1 MTDIAK
7 ILKDAPKN
15 LKLYSLVHGEVTLR
29 SVDTTKECY
38 PIDVM
43 DKQGS
48 IWKTFTKFTKDGKLY
63 HDYENTEC
71 VLFPSKE
78 HKSWDGWQLVL
89 FNIGNFV
96 TDTRNNESYILTD
109 INKNSHT
116 FTVMNARNIAHDEL
130 PKYFRYATQEEK
142 NEVSHELTMNKLRFN
157 LETQQ
162 FERTDTDNA
171 KEKKFSINDLHPFD
185 KVLTRNHP
193 DGTWSANYYSHK
205 VKSGYVCVAGFT
217 HSYCIPYND
226 ETSKLLGTK
235 NDCPKKYKTW

>member
-7 ILKDAPKN
+7 ILKYAPKN
-15 LKLYSLVHGEVTLR
+15 LKLYSLVHGEVKL
-29 SVDTTKECY
+29 KGIYPEQEYY
-38 PIDVM
+38 PIEIIT
-43 DKQGS
+43 DKQGNS
-48 IWKTFTKFTKDGKLY
+48 NDSFTKNGKIFYDFTDGECMLY
-63 HDYENTEC
+63 
-71 VLFPSKE
+71 PSKE

-109 INKNSHT
+109 INQNSHT

-142 NEVSHELTMNKLRFN
+142 NKVSHELTMNKLRFN

-185 KVLTRNHP
+185 KVLTRNNP
-193 DGTWSANYYSHK
+193 DSTWSANYYSHK

-226 ETSKLLGTK
+226 ETKHLLGTK